1 MKYLF
6 HIDSNNDLDHLSP
19 VAWKLLETG
28 HEISYL
34 SNIPLTAS
42 VDHRVRLLSRFSTF
56 SIVNESEIFS
66 NRYLKLGVFLRR
78 ALFNR
83 LVRRILPRKPRVAI
97 LFFILRTF
105 LRNHLIRES
114 RFDALIYGWSEP
126 ERQNFYDAQAYGI
139 PNICLPHGYP
149 CYTNY
154 DINPHIKD
162 IRESTGKWPNFSN
175 RDDFDV
181 YVVQT
186 DRHRR
191 WSIDWNQSEQ
201 KVEAWGNARFSV
213 EWSAINLQL
222 LDSYQPSLPS
232 DVRQK
237 VLFLLPFNAYT
248 DPSVALIELLI
259 GIAAEPSLFLALKG
273 HTRGDGYLKSKWA
286 LDLFSRPNVE
296 LCTDSQTPSLVR
308 WADVVINFA
317 TGTAIEALHQ
327 GKPLIH
333 TTYLTQN
340 TSSFESCQAV
350 HFAHCKEDVFRL
362 LEEAR
367 NGRLETDRS
376 HLDDYF
382 RDEIYAGQE
391 PFDVLQHYCDRI
403 ILTRSRE
410 QLESMKRTAASLRLN
425 S

>member
-19 VAWKLLETG
+19 VAWKLLKNG

-34 SNIPLTAS
+34 STIPSITS
-42 VDHRVRLLSRFSTF
+42 VDYRVRFLSSFSTF
-56 SIVNESEIFS
+56 AIINESETFS
-66 NRYLKLGVFLRR
+66 KQYLRLSVLLRR
-78 ALFNR
+78 MHFNR
-83 LVRRILPRKPRVAI
+83 LVRRILPRNTRVAI
-97 LFFILRTF
+97 LCFILRTF
-105 LRNHLIRES
+105 LRNHFIRES

-149 CYTNY
+149 CWTNY
-154 DINPHIKD
+154 DYNPHIKQ
-162 IRESTGKWPNFSN
+162 IYQSTGNWPDFSN
-175 RDDFDV
+175 RNDFDV

-191 WSIDWNQSEQ
+191 LVIDWKQSEH
-201 KVEAWGNARFSV
+201 KVEVWGNARFSA

-222 LDSYQPSLPS
+222 LGEYRPPRPS
-232 DVRQK
+232 DDRLK
-237 VLFLLPFNAYT
+237 VLFLLPFRTYS
-248 DPSVALIELLI
+248 DPSVDLIELLY
-259 GIAAEPSLFLALKG
+259 GLADESSLFLALKG
-273 HTRGDGYLKSKWA
+273 DTRGDGYLKGRWA
-286 LDLFSRPNVE
+286 LDLCSRANVVM
-296 LCTDSQTPSLVR
+296 CPDSQTPTLVR

-333 TTYLTQN
+333 AAYLTPN
-340 TSSFESCQAV
+340 TSAFDSCNAV
-350 HFAHCKEDVFRL
+350 YIAQSKEDVLRL
-362 LEEAR
+362 LEDAR
-367 NGRLETDRS
+367 NGKLETRQF

-382 RDEIYAGQE
+382 RDEIYAGRE

-403 ILTRSRE
+403 VQISSS
-410 QLESMKRTAASLRLN
+410 QK
-425 S
+425 